1 MTTNTIIRKS
11 TTSTTGYELV
21 IVQNGQETVHLLNDR
36 PKNEPHTL
44 ILPENPSNRKYF
56 NDQKVDK
63 AGGQIELTY
72 KETRTIGPK
81 DPTKTPTPKTPN
93 KSLIDYLTEDE
104 RTIYDDLMKKAAK
117 RAERERL
124 LKIIEETTR
133 AIEEMGEEA

>member
-56 NDQKVDK
+56 NDLKVDK
-63 AGGQIELTY
+63 AGGQIELSY

-81 DPTKTPTPKTPN
+81 DPTKTTTPKSP
-93 KSLIDYLTEDE
+93 KPSILEYLTEDE
-104 RTIYDDLMKKAAK
+104 RKIYDDLIRKAEFRMKREELK
-117 RAERERL
+117 RL
-124 LKIIEETTR
+124 IEETEKEL
-133 AIEEMGEEA
+133 AEMGEEA

>member
-81 DPTKTPTPKTPN
+81 DTTKAPTPKTPN
-93 KSLIDYLTEDE
+93 RSLIDYLTEDE
-104 RTIYDDLMKKAAK
+104 RTIYDDLLKKAAK